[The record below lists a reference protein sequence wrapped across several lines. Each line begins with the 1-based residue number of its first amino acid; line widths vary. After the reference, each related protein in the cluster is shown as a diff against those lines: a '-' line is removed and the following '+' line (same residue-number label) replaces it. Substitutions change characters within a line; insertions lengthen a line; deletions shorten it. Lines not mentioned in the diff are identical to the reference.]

1 MSRKKGSLS
10 VEAVISMT
18 VFIGVMFL
26 MLTLVKLVLAMTI
39 LNNAT
44 TEAVKTIASS
54 GYIIGVLNEEQEG
67 IEKSAEKI
75 EPANLT
81 ESVSALGGTS
91 LVTNLMGG
99 SGKDAFVNSGKKALL
114 EILEGAAVE
123 LLGDKAY
130 EIKGQMVNGIVGNI
144 VKGYIEDCG
153 IPLDESKLMLRAVK
167 IPETDREFKTLHAGN
182 MSLSETGTLEA
193 VPKNDFNKDDVLIC
207 LEYPYTI
214 ALPLIP
220 SVTVTLRSTAV
231 EHAWLHGTGSGPA
244 SNEGI
249 NLEDILYGDDRDVY
263 IGAKKTGT
271 KYHKEKCMTLR
282 CGSVKMKLSEASK
295 KGYEPCAVCKP

>member
-26 MLTLVKLVLAMTI
+26 MLTLVKLVLVMTI

-44 TEAVKTIASS
+44 TEAAKTIASS
-54 GYIIGVLNEEQEG
+54 GYIIGVLNEKQADV
-67 IEKSAEKI
+67 EKSVENI
-75 EPANLT
+75 DP
-81 ESVSALGGTS
+81 
-91 LVTNLMGG
+91 TNLADSAKGLGESTVVTELLGG
-99 SGKDAFVNSGKKALL
+99 SGKNTLVGGGKSALL
-114 EILEGAAVE
+114 GILKGAAIELEG
-123 LLGDKAY
+123 DKVY
-130 EIKGQMVNGIVGNI
+130 KIKGKAASAIVGNI

-182 MSLSETGTLEA
+182 MPLSETGTLEA
-193 VPKNDFNKDDVLIC
+193 APKTDFNKDDVLIC
-207 LEYPYTI
+207 LEYPCTI

-231 EHAWLHGTGSGPA
+231 ERAWLHGTGSGPA
-244 SNEGI
+244 RREGVD
-249 NLEDILYGDDRDVY
+249 LTGMLDKYVY
-263 IGAKKTGT
+263 IGAKHKGT
-271 KYHKEKCMTLR
+271 KYHQENCMTLWR
-282 CGSVKMKLSEASK
+282 GSEKIKLSDA
-295 KGYEPCAVCKP
+295 KGKYEPCAVCNP